1 MTTAVTCSELGAK
14 LMPISCP
21 QTLGKQDFLRNAM
34 NWTSFCP
41 FFVGRVFFCQIKQR
55 RPGSFRENELIIR
68 AGKLQKTNLKSQTY
82 LARFTRFLTPCP
94 WDVSQPGT
102 QESLG
107 TIPQHVCPVIL
118 VIASI
123 RNPGDDNGKHCV
135 SGALHRSQI
144 VSWLLQNGSVASFFL
159 GG

>member
-1 MTTAVTCSELGAK
+1 M
-14 LMPISCP
+14 
-21 QTLGKQDFLRNAM
+21 
-34 NWTSFCP
+34 
-41 FFVGRVFFCQIKQR
+41 
-55 RPGSFRENELIIR
+55 
-68 AGKLQKTNLKSQTY
+68 
-82 LARFTRFLTPCP
+82 
-94 WDVSQPGT
+94 SQPGT

-159 GG
+159 GGGTLAGVHARQGLHRTGAVDNVGK